1 MVGGCEAAVT
11 EPKRGQAEA
20 KRPLI
25 RVSRPIYDW
34 LVGLTAERGQLLN
47 RDVSFTEVL
56 EWLRSQVTP

>member
-1 MVGGCEAAVT
+1 MT

-34 LVGLTAERGQLLN
+34 LVELTAERGQLLN